1 MKQNNTS
8 YLQYKQYLKLMVSD
22 ENYQEIEKIVM
33 DVAKENS
40 IDTVTIT
47 SNLCFVFGVTYRIV
61 LLLAKLAKKQ
71 GLTNFWLG

>member
-8 YLQYKQYLKLMVSD
+8 YLQYKQYLKLMVSS

-71 GLTNFWLG
+71 GLINFWLG